1 MQTALFQ
8 YAKFGFGN
16 DSVNGAATRWA
27 GAKLLLCEEMP
38 SFTPNPLFS
47 EFVEATFDGYAD
59 MTIAATTYDLHI
71 GQDGMVQIRTPVQTW
86 TCTADNVAPPVVG
99 WALMN
104 AAKDNVLAA
113 AFFDAPISMSLENQQ
128 LIMAAIINLP
138 QDMAPATQPLLA

>member
-27 GAKLLLCEEMP
+27 GAKLVLVTEAP
-38 SFTPNPLFS
+38 SFTPNPLSS
-47 EFVEATFDGYAD
+47 EFVDATFDGYAD
-59 MTIAATTYDLHI
+59 ATIAATTYDLHI
-71 GQDGMVQIRTPVQTW
+71 GQDGQVSIRTPVQTF
-86 TCTADNVAPPVVG
+86 TCSADNMTPPVIG

-113 AFFDAPISMSLENQQ
+113 ALFDEPIPMNLENQQ
-128 LIMAAIINLP
+128 LIMTAVINIP
-138 QDMAPATQPLLA
+138 TNMDQPAQPTFV